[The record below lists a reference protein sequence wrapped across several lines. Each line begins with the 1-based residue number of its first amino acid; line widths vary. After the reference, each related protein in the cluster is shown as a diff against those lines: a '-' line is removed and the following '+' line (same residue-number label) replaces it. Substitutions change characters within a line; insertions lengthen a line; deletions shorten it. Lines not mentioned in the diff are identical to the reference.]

1 MSMWDKVNT
10 LWPEI
15 ILLATAFG
23 VMLIGLAPRREI
35 RRSVGWLTALGMVV
49 AAAVAGSYLF
59 SSQYASD
66 GDAMGSGLVF
76 QTFVRLGVLGVGL
89 LLLLMAAELPDEYGA
104 GESEKGFDPS
114 RVSRGEFFGFFLLSI
129 TGAMLC
135 AAADDLI
142 WLFLALELT
151 SLPTYVMVATTRR
164 KSVAPEAGVKYF
176 FLGAFAAAVFL
187 YGFALIYGATGATGF
202 AEIADQFRLMT
213 AADPATGQIGELS
226 GMALLGLVLAIT
238 GVCFKIAAFPM
249 HAYAAD
255 VYQGAAT
262 PVTAFL
268 AFVPKTAGFVTLI
281 VLLGLVG
288 WPLQS
293 QALIGLLGFLAVATM
308 FLGNT
313 LALLQHNVKR
323 VLAYS
328 SIAHSGY
335 MLIGLTAG
343 IVVTGSDSAPLGN
356 GLGAV
361 LFYLVAYGVM
371 NLGAFAVLGLLK
383 AAGQDAETFD
393 DLRGLVR
400 REPVLA
406 TVMAICALSLAGFPP
421 VIGFWG
427 KAYLFG
433 SAISAEMIWLVVFGV
448 INSAIAAVYY
458 LRIVGVCFLAE
469 PDERVERSARPV
481 RSIAAIASAILVV
494 ILSFAAEPL
503 MDAAHDAAQFTPD
516 PDHQVAHVERM
527 VTEATTPDAR

>member
-1 MSMWDKVNT
+1 MTMWEKVNT

-23 VMLIGLAPRREI
+23 VILIGLAPQRSV
-35 RRSVGWLTALGMVV
+35 RRSVSWLSALGMLV
-49 AAAVAGSYLF
+49 AGGVAVAYLF
-59 SSQYASD
+59 SPDHALDD
-66 GDAMGSGLVF
+66 GAAGSGFAF
-76 QTFVRLGVLGVGL
+76 QSFVRLGVLGVGL
-89 LLLLMAAELPDEYGA
+89 LLLLTAAELPDEYGA
-104 GESEKGFDPS
+104 GESDTGFDPS

-164 KSVAPEAGVKYF
+164 KTVAPEAGVKYF

-202 AEIADQFRLMT
+202 AEISDQFRLML
-213 AADPATGQIGELS
+213 AADSVTARAGELS
-226 GMALLGLVLAIT
+226 GMALLGLVLAIA
-238 GVCFKIAAFPM
+238 GICFKIAAFPM
-249 HAYAAD
+249 HVYAAD

-293 QALIGLLGFLAVATM
+293 PTLIALLGVLAVATM

-328 SIAHSGY
+328 SVAHSGY

-343 IVVTGSDSAPLGN
+343 ITIVDAEVSPLEN

-383 AAGQDAETFD
+383 AAGEEAETFD

-406 TVMAICALSLAGFPP
+406 TVMAVCALSLAGFPP

-427 KAYLFG
+427 KVYLFG
-433 SAISAEMIWLVVFGV
+433 SAISAEMIWLVIFGV

-458 LRIVGVCFLAE
+458 LRIVGVCFLSD
-469 PDERVERSARPV
+469 PDQRVERAVRPV
-481 RSIAAIASAILVV
+481 RSVAAVASAVLVV
-494 ILSFAAEPL
+494 VLSLAANPL
-503 MDAAHDAAQFTPD
+503 MKAANQAARFAPD
-516 PDHQVAHVERM
+516 PDHQVAQLDDR
-527 VTEATTPDAR
+527 VTEVSKPDAQ